1 MLYYFHF
8 SLLRQL
14 SKMDIFFV
22 ISTFARV
29 EKDHYVFLNKNI
41 FFWSMLYNFEQF
53 SLLRQL
59 SKIDS
64 MHEEKIKHEMIDD
77 VWNSR
82 RQRRP

>member
-1 MLYYFHF
+1 
-8 SLLRQL
+8 
-14 SKMDIFFV
+14 MDKFLV

-29 EKDHYVFLNKNI
+29 EKDHYVFFLNKNM

>member
-1 MLYYFHF
+1 
-8 SLLRQL
+8 
-14 SKMDIFFV
+14 
-22 ISTFARV
+22 
-29 EKDHYVFLNKNI
+29 
-41 FFWSMLYNFEQF
+41 MLYNFEQF

-82 RQRRP
+82 RQPVPAQKEPSYLYQL

>member
-1 MLYYFHF
+1 MVF
-8 SLLRQL
+8 
-14 SKMDIFFV
+14 
-22 ISTFARV
+22 
-29 EKDHYVFLNKNI
+29 FLNKNM

>member
-1 MLYYFHF
+1 MDNYF
-8 SLLRQL
+8 S
-14 SKMDIFFV
+14 IP
-22 ISTFARV
+22 TFAKV
-29 EKDHYVFLNKNI
+29 EKDHYGFFLNKNK

>member
-1 MLYYFHF
+1 MHKEKIELKSQVFWFLLSIRILKFLQYF
-8 SLLRQL
+8 
-14 SKMDIFFV
+14 
-22 ISTFARV
+22 
-29 EKDHYVFLNKNI
+29 FL
-41 FFWSMLYNFEQF
+41 FWSMLYNFEQF